1 MEIIYIDRLFL
12 TNLLADYL
20 LLLCAARLCCL
31 HLKRLRYFLAALLG
45 AGYAAAVFLP
55 GLSFLASPG
64 WKLGFGA
71 LLGLIAYGR
80 ERRALGCT
88 GVFLVLSAA
97 LGGAL
102 WALELSF
109 GPLRLNGKLLVLC
122 FLLAYGALRLIF
134 GSAAGRSD
142 KRKVSVQIRLLGRSC
157 AFTAIA
163 DSGNCLSDPLTGAAV
178 AVACPHALAP
188 LFGPAQPLLE
198 IRDPV
203 AFLSAA
209 GAYPELK
216 GRLRLIPF
224 SALGGGGM
232 LPAFRPDRLL
242 IEGKEDRYRLIAIS
256 PEAAGP
262 GFEGIV

>member
-20 LLLCAARLCCL
+20 LLLGAARLCSL
-31 HLKRLRYFLAALLG
+31 RLKRPRYFLAALLG
-45 AGYAAAVFLP
+45 AGYAVGVFLP
-55 GLSFLASPG
+55 GFQFLAAPG

-109 GPLRLNGKLLVLC
+109 GGLRLNGKLLVFS

-134 GSAAGRSD
+134 ARAAGRGD
-142 KRKVSVQIRLLGRSC
+142 KRKVSVQIQLLGRGC
-157 AFTAIA
+157 AFTAID
-163 DSGNCLSDPLTGAAV
+163 DSGNCLADPLTGAAV

-188 LFGPAQPLLE
+188 LFGPAGPLLE

-203 AFLSAA
+203 ELLSAA
-209 GAYPELK
+209 AAYPELK
-216 GRLRLIPF
+216 GRLRLVPF
-224 SALGGGGM
+224 STLGGGGM
-232 LPAFRPDRLL
+232 LPVFRPDRLL
-242 IEGKEDRYRLIAIS
+242 IEGREDRDRLVAIS

>member
-1 MEIIYIDRLFL
+1 MEVIYIDRLFL

-31 HLKRLRYFLAALLG
+31 QLKRLRYFFAALLG
-45 AGYAAAVFLP
+45 AGYAVAVFLP
-55 GLSFLASPG
+55 GLSFLSAPG
-64 WKLGFGA
+64 WKLGLGA
-71 LLGLIAYGR
+71 GLGLLAYGR

-109 GPLRLNGKLLVLC
+109 GPLRLDGKLLVLC

-134 GSAAGRSD
+134 TVSAGHSD
-142 KRKVSVQIRLLGRSC
+142 KRKLSVQIQLLGRSC
-157 AFTAIA
+157 SFTAIA

-188 LFGPAQPLLE
+188 LFGPASSLLE
-198 IRDPV
+198 IPDPV
-203 AFLSAA
+203 ELLSVAS
-209 GAYPELK
+209 AYPELK
-216 GRLRLIPF
+216 GRLRLVSF
-224 SALGGGGM
+224 SALGGSGM
-232 LPAFRPDRLL
+232 LPVFRPDRLL
-242 IEGKEDRYRLIAIS
+242 IEGREDRERLIAIS
-256 PEAAGP
+256 PQAAGA

>member
-1 MEIIYIDRLFL
+1 MEIIYIDRLFF

-31 HLKRLRYFLAALLG
+31 QLKRLRYFFAALLG
-45 AGYAAAVFLP
+45 AGYAVSIFLP
-55 GLSFLASPG
+55 GLSFLAAPG
-64 WKLGFGA
+64 WKLVFGV

-109 GPLRLNGKLLVLC
+109 GGIRLDVKLLVLS

-134 GSAAGRSD
+134 AIAAGRSD
-142 KRKVSVQIRLLGRSC
+142 KRKLSVQIQLLGRSC

-163 DSGNCLSDPLTGAAV
+163 DSGNCLSDPLTGSAV
-178 AVACPHALAP
+178 AVACPHALSP
-188 LFGPAQPLLE
+188 LFGPAGSLLE
-198 IRDPV
+198 IKDPV
-203 AFLSAA
+203 ELLSAA
-209 GAYPELK
+209 SAYPELK
-216 GRLRLIPF
+216 GRLRLVSF
-224 SALGGGGM
+224 SALGGGGL
-232 LPAFRPDRLL
+232 LPVFRPDRLL
-242 IEGKEDRYRLIAIS
+242 IEGKEDRERLIAIS
-256 PEAAGP
+256 PQAAGP

>member
-1 MEIIYIDRLFL
+1 MEIIYIDQLFL

-45 AGYAAAVFLP
+45 AGYAVGVFLP
-55 GLSFLASPG
+55 GFSFLAAPG
-64 WKLGFGA
+64 WKLAFGL

-80 ERRALGCT
+80 ERRALACT

-102 WALELSF
+102 WALDLSF
-109 GPLRLNGKLLVLC
+109 GGIRLDSKLMVLS
-122 FLLAYGALRLIF
+122 FLLAYGALRLVF
-134 GSAAGRSD
+134 GAAAGHSD
-142 KRKVSVQIRLLGRSC
+142 KQKLSVQIQLLGRSC

-178 AVACPHALAP
+178 AVACPHALSP
-188 LFGPAQPLLE
+188 LFGPAGALLE
-198 IRDPV
+198 IQDPV
-203 AFLSAA
+203 ELLSAA
-209 GAYPELK
+209 SAYPELK
-216 GRLRLIPF
+216 GRLRLVSF
-224 SALGGGGM
+224 SALGGSGM
-232 LPAFRPDRLL
+232 LPVFRPDRLL
-242 IEGKEDRYRLIAIS
+242 IEGREDGERLIAIS
-256 PEAAGP
+256 PQAAGP

>member
-1 MEIIYIDRLFL
+1 MEIIYIDRLFF

-31 HLKRLRYFLAALLG
+31 QLKRLRYFLAALLG
-45 AGYAAAVFLP
+45 AGYAVAVFLP
-55 GLSFLASPG
+55 GLFFLAAPG

-80 ERRALGCT
+80 ERRSLGCA

-109 GPLRLNGKLLVLC
+109 GPLRLDGKLLVLC

-134 GSAAGRSD
+134 SGSAGRSD
-142 KRKVSVQIRLLGRSC
+142 RQKLRVEVQLLGRSC

-188 LFGPAQPLLE
+188 LFGPAGTLLE

-203 AFLSAA
+203 ELLTAA
-209 GAYPELK
+209 NACPELK

-224 SALGGGGM
+224 SALGGGGL
-232 LPAFRPDRLL
+232 LPVFRPDRLL
-242 IEGKEDRYRLIAIS
+242 IGGREDGERLIAIS